1 MLATMKMI
9 LTSLQKQA
17 LKIQHDKTRDG
28 RVRDRIKSVI
38 HASNGWS
45 AEEIADALLIHETT
59 VRQHTND
66 YLHSKKLKPENGGSK
81 SQLSTEQTQQLV
93 EYLTQVTYFH
103 THQICSYIK
112 QTYDIVYSVP
122 GLNKWLHKNGFS
134 YKQPKGVPHKFDTE
148 KQDAFIAEY
157 EALKVSLSD
166 NDVLLFMDAVHPTQ
180 ATKVTCGWIQT
191 GVDKLI
197 KTTGSRTRL
206 NIVGAIRLGHLS
218 DTITAQYKT
227 VNGDSIIDFFEQVK
241 AFYTDKDQ
249 INLILDGA
257 GYHRSKEV
265 KAKAKELAITLHYL
279 PPYSPNLNP
288 IERLWKVMNEKVRN
302 NRYFA
307 TAKEFRRNIND
318 FFDIILPE
326 IGANLNGR
334 INDNFQRFSQAP
346 SS

>member
-1 MLATMKMI
+1 MMKMI
-9 LTSLQKQA
+9 LTSHQKQA

-45 AEEIADALLIHETT
+45 AEEIAEALLIHETT
-59 VRQHTND
+59 VRQHIKD

-81 SQLSTEQTQQLV
+81 SQLSTDQTQQLV
-93 EYLTQVTYFH
+93 EHLAQVTYFH

-112 QTYDIVYSVP
+112 QAYAIVYSVP

-134 YKQPKGVPHKFDTE
+134 YKHPKGVPHKFDTE
-148 KQDAFIAEY
+148 KQNAFIAKY
-157 EALKVSLSD
+157 EEVKAELTGD
-166 NDVLLFMDAVHPTQ
+166 DVLLFMDAVHPTQ
-180 ATKVTCGWIQT
+180 ATKISCGWIQT
-191 GVDKLI
+191 GVDKTI
-197 KTTGSRTRL
+197 ETTGSRTRL
-206 NIVGAIRLGHLS
+206 NIVGAVRLGHLS

-227 VNGDSIIDFFEQVK
+227 VNGDSIMDFFEQTK
-241 AFYTDKDQ
+241 AFYADKKK
-249 INLILDGA
+249 INLVLDGA
-257 GYHRSKEV
+257 GYHRSQVV
-265 KAKAKELAITLHYL
+265 KDKAKELGIILHYL

-307 TAKEFRRNIND
+307 TAKEFRRNIDN
-318 FFDIILPE
+318 FFDVILPN

-334 INDNFQRFSQAP
+334 INDNFQRFNQVP